1 MGFPIQTLV
10 VNGGDAP
17 VTPMS
22 AQVRLIT
29 TDGKEFTGGVTP
41 AEPVEDVAATATA
54 KQVASRLNQ
63 LLAHLRDAGLLA
75 ESADESEPATD

>member
-10 VNGGDAP
+10 VNGGDTP

-29 TDGKEFTGGVTP
+29 PDGKEFTGGVTP

-54 KQVASRLNQ
+54 KQVASRVNQ
-63 LLAHLRDAGLLA
+63 LLAHLRDAGFLT
-75 ESADESEPATD
+75 ESVEEPEPTAD

>member
-10 VNGGDAP
+10 VNGGDTP

-29 TDGKEFTGGVTP
+29 PDGKEFTGGVTP

-54 KQVASRLNQ
+54 KQVANRFNQ
-63 LLAHLRDAGLLA
+63 LLASLRAAGLLA
-75 ESADESEPATD
+75 ESAEESESTAD